1 MHILGRC
8 RLRADRLPAA
18 WVLVVA
24 VVAIYAGA
32 VRASFQ
38 FDDWNVIVSNP
49 MVQSWPAFWSG
60 MPGIRPLLKASYVAS
75 WTAGFGVAGF
85 RVFNIALHAANAL
98 LVLTLAR
105 RLAPRLEMAQPSM
118 AVLVAALVFAL
129 HPAQTEA
136 VTYISGRS
144 SALMATFCLLA
155 VLAHLHAAD
164 SPSPHRWRVLS
175 GLAFLG
181 ALAVKENAWA
191 LPGLLLLCDGV
202 RPGFRWRSTFARLW
216 PHGVVLVS
224 AMVVVVWVPA
234 YWRLLGASL
243 ATRSLGDNLLTQVD
257 GVFRLITGPLLGIGL
272 DIDPDLAVRS
282 TWTIELAGKAAAL
295 GAVIVTAAVQ
305 WRRRPWLGF
314 GLAWFFVALLPT
326 NSVLPRLDVVND
338 RHLYLALVGPAL
350 IVGHLVAARTDGV
363 RLGAVA
369 AIVIILGVLT
379 VHRNADYRT
388 EIALWE
394 STAVASPRKAR
405 VWNNLG
411 YAYEQA
417 GRRDEAIMAYD
428 RALELDPDLWKARLN
443 RRALLE

>member
-1 MHILGRC
+1 MRWC

-18 WVLVVA
+18 WFVVVA
-24 VVAIYAGA
+24 VVAVYAGA

-49 MVQSWPAFWSG
+49 MVHSWSAFWSG
-60 MPGIRPLLKASYVAS
+60 MPGIRPLLKATYTAS

-85 RVFNIALHAANAL
+85 RGFNIALHAGNAL
-98 LVLTLAR
+98 LVLTLVR
-105 RLAPRLEMAQPSM
+105 RLAPKL
-118 AVLVAALVFAL
+118 AVAEPGIAALVAALVFAL
-129 HPAQTEA
+129 HPAQTES

-155 VLAHLHAAD
+155 LLAHMRADDGAAAR
-164 SPSPHRWRVLS
+164 RWRMLS
-175 GLAFLG
+175 GLAFLA

-191 LPGLLLLCDGV
+191 VPGLLLLYEGL
-202 RPGFRWRSTFARLW
+202 RPDFRWRSALARLW
-216 PHGVVLVS
+216 PHGLVLAS
-224 AMVVVVWVPA
+224 ALVMVLWVPA

-257 GVFRLITGPLLGIGL
+257 GVFHLVTGPLCGIGL
-272 DIDPDLAVRS
+272 DIDPDLVVRT
-282 TWTIELAGKAAAL
+282 TWTMDLAGKAAAL
-295 GAVIVTAAVQ
+295 VAVIATAAIQ

-338 RHLYLALVGPAL
+338 RQLYLALVGPAL
-350 IVGHLVAARTDGV
+350 IAGHLVAGRSARV
-363 RLGAVA
+363 RWMAVA
-369 AIVIILGVLT
+369 TIVLLAGTLT
-379 VHRNADYRT
+379 IARNRDYGT
-388 EIALWE
+388 EVALWE
-394 STAVASPRKAR
+394 STALASPRKAR

-417 GRRDEAIMAYD
+417 GRRDEAILAYD
-428 RALELDPDLWKARLN
+428 RALELDPEFWKARLN
-443 RRALLE
+443 RQALLE

>member
-1 MHILGRC
+1 M
-8 RLRADRLPAA
+8 
-18 WVLVVA
+18 VVA
-24 VVAIYAGA
+24 VVAVYAGA

-38 FDDWNVIVSNP
+38 FDDWNVIVANP

-60 MPGIRPLLKASYVAS
+60 MPGIRPLLKASYTAS

-85 RVFNIALHAANAL
+85 RVFNIALHVANAL
-98 LVLTLAR
+98 LVLMLAR
-105 RLAPRLEMAQPSM
+105 RLAPRLVMAQPSI
-118 AVLVAALVFAL
+118 AVLVAALAFAL

-155 VLAHLHAAD
+155 VLAHLRSD
-164 SPSPHRWRVLS
+164 DDPSPRRWRMLS

-191 LPGLLLLCDGV
+191 LPGLLLLCDGI
-202 RPGFRWRSTFARLW
+202 RPGFRWRSALARLW
-216 PHGVVLVS
+216 PHGLVLVS
-224 AMVVVVWVPA
+224 AMAVVLWIPA
-234 YWRLLGASL
+234 YWRLLGTSL

-257 GVFRLITGPLLGIGL
+257 GVFHLITGPLCGIGL
-272 DIDPDLAVRS
+272 DIDPDLAVRT
-282 TWTIELAGKAAAL
+282 TWTMDLSGKAAAL
-295 GAVIVTAAVQ
+295 GAVIATAVVQ

-338 RHLYLALVGPAL
+338 RQLYLALVGPAL
-350 IVGHLVAARTDGV
+350 IVGHLVATWT
-363 RLGAVA
+363 GAVRWSIVA
-369 AIVIILGVLT
+369 AAVLLMGALT
-379 VHRNADYRT
+379 VARNADYRT

-394 STAVASPRKAR
+394 STALASPRKAR

-417 GRRDEAIMAYD
+417 GRRDEAILAYD
-428 RALELDPDLWKARLN
+428 RALELDPDFWKARLN
-443 RRALLE
+443 RQALLQ